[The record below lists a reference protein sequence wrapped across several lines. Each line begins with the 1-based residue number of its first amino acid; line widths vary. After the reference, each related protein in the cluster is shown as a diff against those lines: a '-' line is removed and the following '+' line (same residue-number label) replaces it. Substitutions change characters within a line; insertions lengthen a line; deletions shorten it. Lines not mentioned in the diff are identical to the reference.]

1 MTRGLWLGTWGARAR
16 GEEFREN
23 GFGVSV
29 NGERVKRYN
38 CTELTIVQ
46 FDGEVRF
53 NLSGQLSAAESGGL
67 SLLFPLASLGLSS
80 LPQCGYLWSQGAFRL
95 QVGV

>member
-1 MTRGLWLGTWGARAR
+1 MTSGLWLGTWGARAR

-38 CTELTIVQ
+38 WTELTIVQ
-46 FDGEVRF
+46 FDREVRF
-53 NLSGQLSAAESGGL
+53 DLSGQLSVADTGGL
-67 SLLFPLASLGLSS
+67 GSPPPLASSR
-80 LPQCGYLWSQGAFRL
+80 LP
-95 QVGV
+95 

>member
-29 NGERVKRYN
+29 DGERVKRYN
-38 CTELTIVQ
+38 WTGLTIVQ
-46 FDGEVRF
+46 FDREVRF
-53 NLSGQLSAAESGGL
+53 NLSGQRPAADSG
-67 SLLFPLASLGLSS
+67 ASSRFKTFGITLV
-80 LPQCGYLWSQGAFRL
+80 RL
-95 QVGV
+95 CLVIRSTST